1 MRMMRQR
8 REAAIGYAM
17 GAALEYIL
25 IPIGLGFGTA
35 ISAMVGT
42 NWGAGQYRRARSIG
56 WTGCATVAATFGTI
70 GMVVALFPEM
80 WMGLF
85 SNDEQ
90 VVRLGTSYLQIM
102 GPIYGFYGLGTAL
115 FFVTQGVGSN
125 MWTMD
130 DCKRRTAA
138 RQRCGRADCHLLA
151 GSRSGRVLCRRRRR
165 FLRVCS
171 AGHRRNAQGEG
182 ARRDAAIQ
190 ATELLVPVTI

>member
-1 MRMMRQR
+1 MRQR

-17 GAALEYIL
+17 GARLEYIL
-25 IPIGLGFGTA
+25 IPIGFGFGTA

-56 WTGCATVAATFGTI
+56 WTGAATVAATFATI

-125 MWTMD
+125 IWTMIANAVRLVVSAVGALIAIYWLD
-130 DCKRRTAA
+130 LGQVGFFVAVAGGFCAYAALATAA
-138 RQRCGRADCHLLA
+138 T
-151 GSRSGRVLCRRRRR
+151 
-165 FLRVCS
+165 LRVK
-171 AGHRRNAQGEG
+171 EP
-182 ARRDAAIQ
+182 AATQPSKQQNYWFLSRLKIG
-190 ATELLVPVTI
+190 